1 MKNRLFLVLF
11 TLLFYFALTST
22 VMADASNSK
31 NENRGQKNIEIRP
44 INSEFWRQK
53 EGNYEGYSDNRYAKR
68 VMF

>member
-1 MKNRLFLVLF
+1 MSFNNY
-11 TLLFYFALTST
+11 TLIQEPYGKS
-22 VMADASNSK
+22 SNSK

>member
-1 MKNRLFLVLF
+1 MMM
-11 TLLFYFALTST
+11 ALT
-22 VMADASNSK
+22 SNSK